1 MFSGALSAII
11 TPFRDGAIDE
21 TALRDLIEWQIQNG
35 VDGIVPC
42 GSTGESATLTHAEH
56 ERVIRIAIE
65 QARKRVPVVA
75 GTGSNSTAE
84 AIRLTTFARE
94 AGADGALL
102 ISPYYN
108 KPTQEGIVKHYKTIA
123 QSVSLPLIVYNI
135 PGRTGSNI
143 LPETLARLADVPN
156 IVGVKE
162 ASGSMEQ
169 VSDIHRLCGERL
181 TILSGDDSLTLPLM
195 ALGGKG
201 VIAVIT
207 NIMPRETR
215 ELAAAALAGD
225 FARARELHYRM
236 LPLMRV
242 LFLETNPIPV
252 KYAASLMGKC
262 TAEMRMP
269 LTTMSPGPAEKLRGV
284 MQEMRLI

>member
-21 TALRDLIEWQIQNG
+21 PALRELIEWQIQNG

-65 QARKRVPVVA
+65 QVRKRVPVVA

-84 AIRLTTFARE
+84 AIRLTSFARE

-123 QSVSLPLIVYNI
+123 QSVQLPLIVYNI

-143 LPETLARLADVPN
+143 LPETLAKLADVPN

-169 VSDIHRLCGERL
+169 VSDIRRLCGERL
-181 TILSGDDSLTLPLM
+181 TILSGDDSLTLPLI

-207 NIMPRETR
+207 NIMPRETH

-225 FARARELHYRM
+225 FARARELHYKM

-269 LTTMSPGPAEKLRGV
+269 LTTMSPGPAEKLRAV
-284 MQEMRLI
+284 MKEMRLI

>member
-21 TALRDLIEWQIQNG
+21 PALRDLIEWQIQNG

-143 LPETLARLADVPN
+143 LPETLARLADVSN

-169 VSDIHRLCGERL
+169 VSDIRRLCGERL
-181 TILSGDDSLTLPLM
+181 AILSGDDSLTLPLM

-262 TAEMRMP
+262 SAEMRMP
-269 LTTMSPGPAEKLRGV
+269 LITMSPGPAEKLRGV

>member
-21 TALRDLIEWQIQNG
+21 PALRDLIEWQIQNG